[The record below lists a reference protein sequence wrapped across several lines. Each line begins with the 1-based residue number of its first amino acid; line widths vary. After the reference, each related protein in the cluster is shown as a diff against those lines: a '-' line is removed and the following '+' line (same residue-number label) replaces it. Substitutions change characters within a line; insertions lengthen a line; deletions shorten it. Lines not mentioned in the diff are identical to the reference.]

1 MLRNPHIGE
10 GVLSPTEP
18 VEEISAEEFW
28 QLLYSRIA
36 KIHSGEVDFPVGE
49 DVPNVHGFELTAGPI
64 VSVERIRIEGSIG
77 FSGSVEFEVGE

>member
-1 MLRNPHIGE
+1 MIPRHESIGE

-36 KIHSGEVDFPVGE
+36 QIHSGEVDFPVGE
-49 DVPNVHGFELTAGPI
+49 DVPEGYSVPELI
-64 VSVERIRIEGSIG
+64 VPAEWLGLSK
-77 FSGSVEFEVGE
+77 